1 MTRRIQILAVAAAVS
16 ALAAGCATAPAKL
29 YTLRGSAVASG
40 APPLSRAVLVGPV
53 TLPGTVDRP
62 ELVVT
67 TGPNRVEADEFNR
80 WAGPLG
86 DTIARVVA
94 GDLTTLLG
102 TPDVAVAPLANF
114 RADYRVTIDV
124 QRFESV
130 PQQHVVLDA
139 VWVVHAS
146 DGGAARSG
154 RTVADEPV
162 RGDGY
167 DAIAAAHS
175 AALAALSADLAGA
188 IRAASAR

>member
-1 MTRRIQILAVAAAVS
+1 MSRRILMRALAAIAL
-16 ALAAGCATAPAKL
+16 ALAAGCSTAPAKL
-29 YTLRGSAVASG
+29 YTLRGSAAASG
-40 APPLSRAVLVGPV
+40 APPLPRAVLIGPV
-53 TLPGTVDRP
+53 TVPGTVDRP

-67 TGPNRVEADEFNR
+67 IGPNRVEADEFNR

-114 RADYRVTIDV
+114 RPDYRVTIDV

-130 PQQHVVLDA
+130 PRQRVLLDA

-146 DGGAARSG
+146 DGGAVRSG
-154 RTVADEPV
+154 RTVAEQPV
-162 RGDGY
+162 GGDGY

-188 IRAASAR
+188 IRAANAP

>member
-1 MTRRIQILAVAAAVS
+1 MTTPTWQGPAVALAFAG
-16 ALAAGCATAPAKL
+16 LAACSSAPARL
-29 YTLRGSAVASG
+29 YTLGASAAAGGG
-40 APPLSRAVLVGPV
+40 APLARSVIVGPV
-53 TLPGTVDRP
+53 TVPGTVDRP
-62 ELVVT
+62 EIVVGI
-67 TGPNRVEADEFNR
+67 GPNRVQADEFNR
-80 WAGPLG
+80 WAGPLA

-94 GDLTTLLG
+94 GDLSALLG

-114 RADYRVTIDV
+114 RADYRVSIDV

-130 PQQHVVLDA
+130 PRQHVVLDA

-146 DGGAARSG
+146 AGGAARSG

-175 AALAALSADLAGA
+175 TALARLSADLADA
-188 IRAASAR
+188 IRAAGGG